1 MSDLHPGLS
10 DRDSIQKI
18 TLETSNA
25 SVAELVQHQVAAI
38 LKLKAENQALRALII
53 DNARQNFFDST
64 FQPQVAVFKL
74 HGVTHRIFVYA
85 DAEHLIHMIET

>member
-53 DNARQNFFDST
+53 DSALQNLVDSAWH
-64 FQPQVAVFKL
+64 PQFATFKL
-74 HGVTHRIFVYA
+74 QGVTHRIFFYR
-85 DAEHLIHMIET
+85 DAEGVTKVIET